1 MGAYRALRTAL
12 VDAGLKS
19 AVKLTVPFQFGI
31 MTATYVEE
39 EEHEER
45 VIRVVK
51 RVCCVCMMV
60 DTHCLRMYTAI
71 CH

>member
-31 MTATYVEE
+31 MTDTYVEE
-39 EEHEER
+39 EEVQR
-45 VIRVVK
+45 S
-51 RVCCVCMMV
+51 
-60 DTHCLRMYTAI
+60 A
-71 CH
+71 